1 MNTNLRCFEK
11 PWSAKHTYRLLCS
24 AATLE
29 YHVTNTKQD
38 INHIIQTRGI
48 VVFVHFVRRLSD

>member
-1 MNTNLRCFEK
+1 MNTNLRCLEK

-24 AATLE
+24 AATPE

-38 INHIIQTRGI
+38 INHIIQTSC
-48 VVFVHFVRRLSD
+48 VRTFCEKTQ